1 AAASIINSEDNFMS
15 SKTARY
21 KYQIHVNP
29 DIAQESKLYKNIS
42 LDLVFKSP
50 QLQQLDHKA
59 SRVLGE
65 LFNILSEN
73 YITKTRKP
81 LRLVSA
87 ESEKLIANAEEDSA
101 KARIITDI
109 ISEMTEKLAVGTY
122 RRLVDPNFGS
132 ILDLV

>member
-1 AAASIINSEDNFMS
+1 MS

-87 ESEKLIANAEEDSA
+87 ESEKLIASAEEDSA

-109 ISEMTEKLAVGTY
+109 ISEMTDKLAVRTY

>member
-1 AAASIINSEDNFMS
+1 
-15 SKTARY
+15 
-21 KYQIHVNP
+21 
-29 DIAQESKLYKNIS
+29 QESKLYKNIS

-59 SRVLGE
+59 NRVLGE

-73 YITKTRKP
+73 YISKTRNP

-101 KARIITDI
+101 KARVITDI
-109 ISEMTEKLAVGTY
+109 ISEMTDKLAVRTY